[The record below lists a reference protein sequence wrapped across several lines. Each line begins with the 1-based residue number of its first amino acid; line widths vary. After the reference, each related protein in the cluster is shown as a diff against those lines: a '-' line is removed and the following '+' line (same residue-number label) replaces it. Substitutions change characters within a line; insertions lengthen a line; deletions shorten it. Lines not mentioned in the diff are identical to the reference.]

1 MGHKKSLVLLS
12 GSILAL
18 PVSALANDSGFA
30 AGTHD
35 LRREG
40 GRLCIVAH
48 THGGTGTAGTKAVA
62 LIAAIKTFTD
72 TTVLEYGSDWGS
84 WSKSASK
91 SVSYTKT
98 ADGWAAHAEA
108 RPCK

>member
-1 MGHKKSLVLLS
+1 MTRKISLALAFACSLVLP
-12 GSILAL
+12 AA
-18 PVSALANDSGFA
+18 ALANDTGFA
-30 AGTHD
+30 ASTHQ

-40 GRLCIVAH
+40 GRLCIFAH
-48 THGGTGTAGTKAVA
+48 THGGTGTAGTKNVA
-62 LIAAIKTFTD
+62 RVAAIKTFTD
-72 TTVLEYGSDWGS
+72 TTVLEYGTDWGS

-91 SVSYTKT
+91 SVAYTKT